1 MEGPS
6 RSSATLRSEAGPTR
20 ETFSGDQ
27 DPGFSAEI
35 PDTQWQW
42 IELLLETRDTP
53 ISDEDRRRLELELTA
68 DTCKNYIDILET
80 KYGKKG
86 GNKFIK
92 AFEPVIEGLKAYTDG
107 LNTLTKNSAGLSIT
121 WGVIQLLLEC
131 AMHSYKILGHI
142 TKLLESYTYSLK
154 LYMEY
159 AKDFIGHP
167 RLDEALI
174 SMYMTYLDTCI
185 RSANFLKKCPS
196 VNFFRGLF
204 WGGKDSRDVE
214 KVMED
219 LKQCFKIVKKEVSY
233 AKHQRDHAMHRDI
246 QAMAAIQGPSKWY
259 MMQEHKGWP
268 EAKMLPTDR
277 PLEYHSRGG
286 EVKQV
291 EHHLNAEKAMSDC
304 DVRVCII
311 HGMPGV
317 GKTQL
322 ALHIACRWEGPVFWL
337 NAETRV
343 NLKESLGEIATIL
356 RLDVEPGTH
365 GQEPSNL
372 AKQWLAT
379 HNGWLLVYDN
389 ADNFEAMAELYWP
402 TLSQGS
408 VLVTTRNKGLSIP
421 LHVPD
426 HSISLSLLPMSTN
439 SRQHPTSCLEPL

>member
-35 PDTQWQW
+35 PETQWQW
-42 IELLLETRDTP
+42 IELLLETRNTP

-68 DTCKNYIDILET
+68 DTCKNYIDTLKT

-142 TKLLESYTYSLK
+142 TKLLENYTHSLK

-185 RSANFLKKCPS
+185 RSANFLKKCPF

-214 KVMED
+214 KFMED
-219 LKQCFKIVKKEVSY
+219 LK
-233 AKHQRDHAMHRDI
+233 
-246 QAMAAIQGPSKWY
+246 
-259 MMQEHKGWP
+259 
-268 EAKMLPTDR
+268 
-277 PLEYHSRGG
+277 
-286 EVKQV
+286 
-291 EHHLNAEKAMSDC
+291 
-304 DVRVCII
+304 
-311 HGMPGV
+311 
-317 GKTQL
+317 
-322 ALHIACRWEGPVFWL
+322 
-337 NAETRV
+337 
-343 NLKESLGEIATIL
+343 
-356 RLDVEPGTH
+356 
-365 GQEPSNL
+365 
-372 AKQWLAT
+372 
-379 HNGWLLVYDN
+379 
-389 ADNFEAMAELYWP
+389 
-402 TLSQGS
+402 
-408 VLVTTRNKGLSIP
+408 
-421 LHVPD
+421 
-426 HSISLSLLPMSTN
+426 
-439 SRQHPTSCLEPL
+439 

>member
-121 WGVIQLLLEC
+121 WGVIQLLLEVSFELSPFLYWRFSTWLTFPKC

-196 VNFFRGLF
+196 GMINLTHKQQALF
-204 WGGKDSRDVE
+204 
-214 KVMED
+214 
-219 LKQCFKIVKKEVSY
+219 Y
-233 AKHQRDHAMHRDI
+233 
-246 QAMAAIQGPSKWY
+246 
-259 MMQEHKGWP
+259 
-268 EAKMLPTDR
+268 
-277 PLEYHSRGG
+277 
-286 EVKQV
+286 
-291 EHHLNAEKAMSDC
+291 
-304 DVRVCII
+304 
-311 HGMPGV
+311 
-317 GKTQL
+317 
-322 ALHIACRWEGPVFWL
+322 
-337 NAETRV
+337 
-343 NLKESLGEIATIL
+343 
-356 RLDVEPGTH
+356 
-365 GQEPSNL
+365 
-372 AKQWLAT
+372 
-379 HNGWLLVYDN
+379 
-389 ADNFEAMAELYWP
+389 
-402 TLSQGS
+402 
-408 VLVTTRNKGLSIP
+408 
-421 LHVPD
+421 
-426 HSISLSLLPMSTN
+426 
-439 SRQHPTSCLEPL
+439 

>member
-174 SMYMTYLDTCI
+174 I
-185 RSANFLKKCPS
+185 
-196 VNFFRGLF
+196 NFFRGLF
-204 WGGKDSRDVE
+204 WGGKDSRDME

-277 PLEYHSRGG
+277 RLEYHSRGG

-356 RLDVEPGTH
+356 RLDVEPGMH

-389 ADNFEAMAELYWP
+389 ADNFEAMADLYWP
-402 TLSQGS
+402 TLAPLFIWSIDHRQDPKNLQS
-408 VLVTTRNKGLSIP
+408 WPYERLPREVLDVVSYSGGGHCIVS
-421 LHVPD
+421 
-426 HSISLSLLPMSTN
+426 
-439 SRQHPTSCLEPL
+439 SRLGVYG

>member
-1 MEGPS
+1 
-6 RSSATLRSEAGPTR
+6 
-20 ETFSGDQ
+20 
-27 DPGFSAEI
+27 
-35 PDTQWQW
+35 
-42 IELLLETRDTP
+42 
-53 ISDEDRRRLELELTA
+53 
-68 DTCKNYIDILET
+68 
-80 KYGKKG
+80 
-86 GNKFIK
+86 
-92 AFEPVIEGLKAYTDG
+92 
-107 LNTLTKNSAGLSIT
+107 
-121 WGVIQLLLEC
+121 
-131 AMHSYKILGHI
+131 
-142 TKLLESYTYSLK
+142 
-154 LYMEY
+154 
-159 AKDFIGHP
+159 
-167 RLDEALI
+167 
-174 SMYMTYLDTCI
+174 
-185 RSANFLKKCPS
+185 
-196 VNFFRGLF
+196 
-204 WGGKDSRDVE
+204 
-214 KVMED
+214 MED

-379 HNGWLLVYDN
+379 R
-389 ADNFEAMAELYWP
+389 EC
-402 TLSQGS
+402 
-408 VLVTTRNKGLSIP
+408 I
-421 LHVPD
+421 
-426 HSISLSLLPMSTN
+426 
-439 SRQHPTSCLEPL
+439 